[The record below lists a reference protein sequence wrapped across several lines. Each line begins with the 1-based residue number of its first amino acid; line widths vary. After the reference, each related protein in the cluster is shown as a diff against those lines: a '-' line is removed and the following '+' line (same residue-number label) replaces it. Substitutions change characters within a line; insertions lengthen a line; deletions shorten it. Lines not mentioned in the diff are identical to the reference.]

1 VVDSARAVKPTQ
13 TEPLEVLAVV
23 AQVDSA
29 LEAVELE
36 LLTKGLL
43 AEVRPRT

>member
-1 VVDSARAVKPTQ
+1 VVDSALAVKPTQ
-13 TEPLEVLAVV
+13 TELLEVLAAAV
-23 AQVDSA
+23 QVGSA

-36 LLTKGLL
+36 LLAKVLL